1 MSKVDE
7 IKKSK
12 ELFDKGEI
20 TETEFE
26 LRKKKIMSG
35 SAIESTPNDEIKLN
49 SNNSNINS
57 MNVAS
62 AGKLIKRAVNAQ
74 VASYI
79 CTTFGFIL
87 YIFSLITI
95 LDGIMKGKS
104 IDRILGDS
112 PSFFFASI
120 FFIAG
125 FIFWVSSLM
134 RLFKSGELLESS
146 SSLQNNFTPEIKAVK
161 LHTAPDV
168 VSQTKVGK
176 STFMKG
182 KWEEINIEFADGVK
196 GIIFKP
202 SKGEYSY
209 KDSRGFNAEYDNY
222 NNCVDGLHYYQTTG
236 KKLESGYLGTFS

>member
-1 MSKVDE
+1 MSKIDE

-26 LRKKKIMSG
+26 SRKKEIMSM
-35 SAIESTPNDEIKLN
+35 SEIESKTNEKKLDTY
-49 SNNSNINS
+49 SEINS
-57 MNVAS
+57 INVSA

-74 VASYI
+74 VTSYI
-79 CTTFGFIL
+79 CTTLGFIL
-87 YIFSLITI
+87 YIFSLVTI
-95 LDGIMKGKS
+95 MDGIMKGRS

-125 FIFWVSSLM
+125 FIFWVSSLTRM
-134 RLFKSGELLESS
+134 YRAGVLLESS
-146 SSLQNNFTPEIKAVK
+146 SSFQNNFTPEIKEVK
-161 LHTAPDV
+161 LHSAPEI
-168 VSQTKVGK
+168 VSQTKTEE

-196 GIIFKP
+196 GIIYKP
-202 SKGEYSY
+202 TKGEYSY

>member
-1 MSKVDE
+1 MNSINV
-7 IKKSK
+7 
-12 ELFDKGEI
+12 
-20 TETEFE
+20 
-26 LRKKKIMSG
+26 
-35 SAIESTPNDEIKLN
+35 SA
-49 SNNSNINS
+49 
-57 MNVAS
+57 

-74 VASYI
+74 VTSYI
-79 CTTFGFIL
+79 CTTLGFIL
-87 YIFSLITI
+87 YIFSLVTI
-95 LDGIMKGKS
+95 MDGIMKGRS

-125 FIFWVSSLM
+125 FIFWVSSLTRM
-134 RLFKSGELLESS
+134 YRAGVLLESS
-146 SSLQNNFTPEIKAVK
+146 SSLQNNFTPEIKEVK
-161 LHTAPDV
+161 LHSAPEI
-168 VSQTKVGK
+168 VSQTKTEE

-196 GIIFKP
+196 GIIYKP
-202 SKGEYSY
+202 TKGEYSY